1 MSDANPEDTGQ
12 ISVAELLAR
21 NGQKTNLT
29 AGGRRRRGV
38 KGGISVAE
46 LTGEIPVVRDEP
58 GDRSAPVVD
67 EPQDEAPDTAANEP
81 TSSASDGDTTASSRP
96 QPTRPQSARPTPYQP
111 AAKRDKQQS
120 EPELLSGSTTVAG
133 DLLNRS
139 HDETARGLRPAAPA
153 AQGSERRPYGS
164 TQAEQGRARRPVG
177 FQPPRSTESAEP
189 KTDVTSRAPLV
200 ESPHAALVEV
210 DDLAKTAVTPRIAR
224 GNEVEDKKTDDN
236 KTVDKKTADETADEA
251 GTQVIPEVV
260 DLTKPTT
267 EKDPADSKTVDPKTV
282 DPKTADTPTTGSRA
296 DRRKSAGKDKASKDK
311 ASKVTASNDAVSR
324 DKAPVKGKGGAVRQW
339 LVLIGQAVVSIVVG
353 ALLFK
358 GFEQLWD
365 VLPWVALV
373 LSVLV
378 IVGLV
383 AVVRILRR
391 TDDLVS
397 IVIAIAVGVFVTLGP
412 LAFQLSTG

>member
-67 EPQDEAPDTAANEP
+67 EPRDEAPDTAANET
-81 TSSASDGDTTASSRP
+81 TSSASDGDTTTSSRP
-96 QPTRPQSARPTPYQP
+96 QPARPQSTRPTPYQP
-111 AAKRDKQQS
+111 AGKRDKQQP

-139 HDETARGLRPAAPA
+139 HDDTTRGLRPAAPA

-164 TQAEQGRARRPVG
+164 TQAEQGRARRSAG

-210 DDLAKTAVTPRIAR
+210 DDLAKTAVTPRITR
-224 GNEVEDKKTDDN
+224 GNEVD
-236 KTVDKKTADETADEA
+236 DKKTADKKTANKKTADEKATDESADEA

-267 EKDPADSKTVDPKTV
+267 DEDTADPKTV
-282 DPKTADTPTTGSRA
+282 DPKTADTPSTGSRA
-296 DRRKSAGKDKASKDK
+296 DRRKSASKDQASKDTASKDK
-311 ASKVTASNDAVSR
+311 S
-324 DKAPVKGKGGAVRQW
+324 PVKGKGGAVRQW

>member
-81 TSSASDGDTTASSRP
+81 TSSASDGNTTTSSRP
-96 QPTRPQSARPTPYQP
+96 QPARPQSTRPTPYQP
-111 AAKRDKQQS
+111 AGKRDKQQP

-139 HDETARGLRPAAPA
+139 HDDTARGLRPAAPA

-164 TQAEQGRARRPVG
+164 TQAEQGRARRSAG

-210 DDLAKTAVTPRIAR
+210 DDLAKTAVTPRITR
-224 GNEVEDKKTDDN
+224 GNEVDDKKTADKKTAN
-236 KTVDKKTADETADEA
+236 KKTADKKTADEKATDESADEA
-251 GTQVIPEVV
+251 GTQVIPELV

-267 EKDPADSKTVDPKTV
+267 DEDTADPKTV
-282 DPKTADTPTTGSRA
+282 DPKTADTPSTGSRA
-296 DRRKSAGKDKASKDK
+296 DRRKSASKDQASKDTASKDK
-311 ASKVTASNDAVSR
+311 S
-324 DKAPVKGKGGAVRQW
+324 PVKGKGGAVRQW

>member
-1 MSDANPEDTGQ
+1 MSDVNPEDTGQ

-67 EPQDEAPDTAANEP
+67 EPQDEAPATAANET
-81 TSSASDGDTTASSRP
+81 TSSASDGDTTTSSRP
-96 QPTRPQSARPTPYQP
+96 QPARPQSTRPTPYQP
-111 AAKRDKQQS
+111 AGKRDKQQP

-139 HDETARGLRPAAPA
+139 HDDTARGLRPAAPA

-164 TQAEQGRARRPVG
+164 TQAEQGRARRSAG

-210 DDLAKTAVTPRIAR
+210 DDLAKTAVTPRITR
-224 GNEVEDKKTDDN
+224 DNEAADKKAA
-236 KTVDKKTADETADEA
+236 DKKATDKKIADEKATDESADEA

-267 EKDPADSKTVDPKTV
+267 DEDHADSTTA
-282 DPKTADTPTTGSRA
+282 DPKTADTPSTGSRA
-296 DRRKSAGKDKASKDK
+296 DRRKSASKDKASKDT
-311 ASKVTASNDAVSR
+311 ASKDTGSK
-324 DKAPVKGKGGAVRQW
+324 DKSPVKGKGGAVRQW

>member
-81 TSSASDGDTTASSRP
+81 TSSASDGNTTTSSRP
-96 QPTRPQSARPTPYQP
+96 QPARPQSTRPTPYQP
-111 AAKRDKQQS
+111 AGKRDKQQP

-139 HDETARGLRPAAPA
+139 HDDTARGLRPAAPA

-164 TQAEQGRARRPVG
+164 TQAEQGRARRSAG

-210 DDLAKTAVTPRIAR
+210 DDLAKTAVTPRITR
-224 GNEVEDKKTDDN
+224 GNEVD
-236 KTVDKKTADETADEA
+236 DKKTADKKTADKKIADEKATDESADEA

-267 EKDPADSKTVDPKTV
+267 DDDPADSTTA
-282 DPKTADTPTTGSRA
+282 DPKTADTASTGSRA
-296 DRRKSAGKDKASKDK
+296 DRRKSASKDKASKDT
-311 ASKVTASNDAVSR
+311 ASKDTGSK
-324 DKAPVKGKGGAVRQW
+324 DKSPVKGKGGAVRQW

>member
-81 TSSASDGDTTASSRP
+81 TSSASDGNTTTSSTP
-96 QPTRPQSARPTPYQP
+96 QPPRPQSTRPTPYQP
-111 AAKRDKQQS
+111 AGKRDKQQP

-139 HDETARGLRPAAPA
+139 HDDTARGLRPAAPA

-164 TQAEQGRARRPVG
+164 TQAEQGRARRSAG

-210 DDLAKTAVTPRIAR
+210 DDLAKTAVTPRITR
-224 GNEVEDKKTDDN
+224 GIEVDDEKTA
-236 KTVDKKTADETADEA
+236 DKKTADKKIADEKATDESADEA

-267 EKDPADSKTVDPKTV
+267 DEGPADSTTVDPKTV
-282 DPKTADTPTTGSRA
+282 DTASTGSRA
-296 DRRKSAGKDKASKDK
+296 DRRKSASKDKASKDK
-311 ASKVTASNDAVSR
+311 S
-324 DKAPVKGKGGAVRQW
+324 PVKGKGGAVRQW

>member
-81 TSSASDGDTTASSRP
+81 KSSASDGNTTAASTP
-96 QPTRPQSARPTPYQP
+96 QPARPQSTRPTPYQP
-111 AAKRDKQQS
+111 AGKRDKQQP

-139 HDETARGLRPAAPA
+139 HDDTARGLRPAAPA
-153 AQGSERRPYGS
+153 AQGSERRPYGA
-164 TQAEQGRARRPVG
+164 TQAEQGRARRSAG

-189 KTDVTSRAPLV
+189 KTDVTSRASLV

-210 DDLAKTAVTPRIAR
+210 DDLAKTAVTPRITR
-224 GNEVEDKKTDDN
+224 GNETADKKI
-236 KTVDKKTADETADEA
+236 ADEKTTDESADEA

-260 DLTKPTT
+260 DLTKPATDD
-267 EKDPADSKTVDPKTV
+267 DPADSTTA
-282 DPKTADTPTTGSRA
+282 DPKTADTASTGSRA
-296 DRRKSAGKDKASKDK
+296 DRRKSASKDQASKDT
-311 ASKVTASNDAVSR
+311 ASKDTAST
-324 DKAPVKGKGGAVRQW
+324 DKSPVKGKGGAVRQW

>member
-67 EPQDEAPDTAANEP
+67 EPRDEAPDTAANE
-81 TSSASDGDTTASSRP
+81 TKSSASDGDTTTSSRP
-96 QPTRPQSARPTPYQP
+96 QPARPQSARPTPYQP
-111 AAKRDKQQS
+111 AGKRDKQQP

-139 HDETARGLRPAAPA
+139 HDDTARGLRPAAPA
-153 AQGSERRPYGS
+153 AQASERRPYGS
-164 TQAEQGRARRPVG
+164 TQAEQGRARRSAG

-210 DDLAKTAVTPRIAR
+210 DDLAKTAVTPRITRA
-224 GNEVEDKKTDDN
+224 NEVD
-236 KTVDKKTADETADEA
+236 DKKTADKKTAVKKIADEKATDESADEA
-251 GTQVIPEVV
+251 GTQVIPDVV

-267 EKDPADSKTVDPKTV
+267 DEDPADSTTAEST
-282 DPKTADTPTTGSRA
+282 TADTASTGSRA
-296 DRRKSAGKDKASKDK
+296 DRRKSASKDKASKDT
-311 ASKVTASNDAVSR
+311 ASKDTGSK
-324 DKAPVKGKGGAVRQW
+324 DKSPVKGKGGAVRQW

>member
-81 TSSASDGDTTASSRP
+81 TSSASDGNTTTSSKP
-96 QPTRPQSARPTPYQP
+96 QPARPQSTRPTPYQP
-111 AAKRDKQQS
+111 AGKRDKQQP

-139 HDETARGLRPAAPA
+139 HDDTARGLRPAAPA

-164 TQAEQGRARRPVG
+164 TQAEQGRARRSAG

-210 DDLAKTAVTPRIAR
+210 DDLAKTAVTPRITR
-224 GNEVEDKKTDDN
+224 GNEVD
-236 KTVDKKTADETADEA
+236 DKKTADKKTADKKIADEKATDESADEA

-267 EKDPADSKTVDPKTV
+267 DEGPADSTTA
-282 DPKTADTPTTGSRA
+282 DPKTADTPSTGSRA
-296 DRRKSAGKDKASKDK
+296 DRRKSASKDTASKDK
-311 ASKVTASNDAVSR
+311 S
-324 DKAPVKGKGGAVRQW
+324 PVKGKGGAVRQW

>member
-67 EPQDEAPDTAANEP
+67 EPRDEAPDTAANE
-81 TSSASDGDTTASSRP
+81 TSSSASDGDTTTSSRP
-96 QPTRPQSARPTPYQP
+96 QPARPQSTRPTPYQP
-111 AAKRDKQQS
+111 AGKRDKQQP

-139 HDETARGLRPAAPA
+139 HDDTARGLRPAAPA

-164 TQAEQGRARRPVG
+164 TQAEQGRARRSAG

-210 DDLAKTAVTPRIAR
+210 DDLAKTAVTPRITR
-224 GNEVEDKKTDDN
+224 GIEVDDE
-236 KTVDKKTADETADEA
+236 KTADKKIADEKTNDESADEA

-267 EKDPADSKTVDPKTV
+267 DDDPA
-282 DPKTADTPTTGSRA
+282 DPKTADTPSTGSRA
-296 DRRKSAGKDKASKDK
+296 DRRKSASKDKASKDT
-311 ASKVTASNDAVSR
+311 ASKDTGSK
-324 DKAPVKGKGGAVRQW
+324 DKSPVKGKGGAVRQW